1 MRFLKTLIESNRLPT
16 LVLSTNVKPLVRMKP
31 MINAY
36 EGGFA
41 AMDKSLPIS
50 EMLKRIDFAC
60 EVPST
65 CRLRFAPV
73 QNLTGNGLKF

>member
-1 MRFLKTLIESNRLPT
+1 M
-16 LVLSTNVKPLVRMKP
+16 STNVKPLVRMKP

-50 EMLKRIDFAC
+50 EMLKRIDFPA
-60 EVPST
+60 
-65 CRLRFAPV
+65 RFHLLAA
-73 QNLTGNGLKF
+73 

>member
-1 MRFLKTLIESNRLPT
+1 
-16 LVLSTNVKPLVRMKP
+16 

-41 AMDKSLPIS
+41 AMDKSLP
-50 EMLKRIDFAC
+50 EGKRIDFPC

-65 CRLRFAPV
+65 LPPEVLPV

>member
-1 MRFLKTLIESNRLPT
+1 
-16 LVLSTNVKPLVRMKP
+16 

-41 AMDKSLPIS
+41 AMDNRLLA
-50 EMLKRIDFAC
+50 MLKRIDFPC

-65 CRLRFAPV
+65 AA
-73 QNLTGNGLKF
+73 

>member
-1 MRFLKTLIESNRLPT
+1 
-16 LVLSTNVKPLVRMKP
+16 

-50 EMLKRIDFAC
+50 EMLKRIDFALRG
-60 EVPST
+60 SIY
-65 CRLRFAPV
+65 CRLRFVPV